1 MWWFDAVADG
11 FRQPYASIQVCAFRV
26 VLAAAMLFKFGY
38 EHRRGAW
45 RYFVPDSFVAYR
57 FRKEHPDLRVNQ
69 TGYRILYVAKMAAAA
84 GLLLGVLPRVS
95 AVVAGIWFLFELTYD
110 RKYHTAY
117 LGLCSLFLAFSPA
130 LGDALTYRTVLAVV
144 QSPAASVASVLAGEA
159 AHTRVDI
166 FAQVLLVLLTAQMYL
181 SSAYR
186 KLRSQH
192 FMSGAALHDFAG
204 SLHRDRHAQRYRDT
218 WYPPV
223 MVRHLIDVPAPLA
236 RRRWRGPAVAT
247 VGAEFLLP
255 VALLVPLT
263 YPVAVAFGALM
274 HAAFTM
280 LLPVRLVPFSLA
292 AVGSYLLFAD
302 PARVL
307 VWLG

>member
-1 MWWFDAVADG
+1 MWWLEAVADG

-26 VLAAAMLFKFGY
+26 ILAAAMLFKFGY
-38 EHRRGAW
+38 EHRRGGW
-45 RYFVPDSFVAYR
+45 RYFAPDSFIAYR
-57 FRKEHPDLRVNQ
+57 FRREHPDLPVGQ
-69 TGYRILYVAKMAAAA
+69 TRYRILYLAKLAAAI
-84 GLLLGVLPRVS
+84 GLLVGVLPRVS

-130 LGDALTYRTVLAVV
+130 LGDALTYRTVLAALH
-144 QSPAASVASVLAGEA
+144 SSVASVLAEEA
-159 AHTRVDI
+159 ARTQVDI

-186 KLRSQH
+186 KLRSEH

-204 SLHRDRHAQRYRDT
+204 SLHRDRRLQRYRDT

-223 MVRHLIDVPAPLA
+223 MVRYLIDVPVAVA

-255 VALLVPLT
+255 VALLVPVT

-274 HAAFTM
+274 HAAFTA

-292 AVGSYLLFAD
+292 TFGSYLLFAD

-307 VWLG
+307 AWLG

>member
-1 MWWFDAVADG
+1 
-11 FRQPYASIQVCAFRV
+11 V

-38 EHRRGAW
+38 EHRRGGW
-45 RYFVPDSFVAYR
+45 RYFAPDSFVAYR
-57 FRKEHPDLRVNQ
+57 FRREHPDLPIDQ
-69 TGYRILYVAKMAAAA
+69 TRYRILYLAKLAAAT

-130 LGDALTYRTVLAVV
+130 LGDALTYRTVLAALG
-144 QSPAASVASVLAGEA
+144 SPVASVLAGEA
-159 AHTRVDI
+159 ARMRVDI

-186 KLRSQH
+186 KLRSEH

-204 SLHRDRHAQRYRDT
+204 SLHRDRHLQRYRDT

-223 MVRHLIDVPAPLA
+223 MVRHLIEVPVRVA
-236 RRRWRGPAVAT
+236 RSRWRGPALAT

-255 VALLVPLT
+255 VVLLVPAT
-263 YPVAVAFGALM
+263 YPFAVAFGAVM
-274 HAAFTM
+274 HAAFTA

-292 AVGSYLLFAD
+292 TIGSYLLFAD

-307 VWLG
+307 AWLG

>member
-1 MWWFDAVADG
+1 MWWFEAIADG
-11 FRQPYASIQVCAFRV
+11 FRQPYASIQVCVFRV
-26 VLAAAMLFKFGY
+26 VLAAAMLFKFAY
-38 EHRRGAW
+38 EHRRGGW
-45 RYFVPDSFVAYR
+45 RYFAPDSFVAYR
-57 FRKEHPDLRVNQ
+57 FRREHPDLPIDQVR
-69 TGYRILYVAKMAAAA
+69 YRILYLAKIVAAVC
-84 GLLLGVLPRVS
+84 LLLGVLPRVA

-130 LGDALTYRTVLAVV
+130 LGDALTYRTVLAAID
-144 QSPAASVASVLAGEA
+144 SPIASVLAEEA
-159 AHTRVDI
+159 ARTRVDI

-186 KLRSQH
+186 KLRSDH

-204 SLHRDRHAQRYRDT
+204 SLHRDRYAQRYRDT
-218 WYPPV
+218 WYPPIL
-223 MVRHLIDVPAPLA
+223 VRHLIDVPAPVA
-236 RRRWRGPAVAT
+236 RRRWRGPAAAT

-255 VALLVPLT
+255 VMLLVPVT
-263 YPVAVAFGALM
+263 FPVAVAFGALM
-274 HAAFTM
+274 HSAFTA

-292 AVGSYLLFAD
+292 TVGSYLLFVD

-307 VWLG
+307 AWLG

>member
-1 MWWFDAVADG
+1 MWWFEAVADG

-38 EHRRGAW
+38 EHRRGGW
-45 RYFVPDSFVAYR
+45 RYFAPDSFVAYR
-57 FRKEHPDLRVNQ
+57 FRREHPDLPVDQ
-69 TGYRILYVAKMAAAA
+69 TRYRILYLAKLAAAV
-84 GLLLGVLPRVS
+84 GLLLGVLPRAS

-130 LGDALTYRTVLAVV
+130 LGDALTYRTVQAVIE
-144 QSPAASVASVLAGEA
+144 SPVASVLAEEA
-159 AHTRVDI
+159 ARTRVDM
-166 FAQVLLVLLTAQMYL
+166 FAQVLLVLLTVQMYL

-186 KLRSQH
+186 KLRSEH

-223 MVRHLIDVPAPLA
+223 VVRHLIDVPAPVA

-255 VALLVPLT
+255 AALLVPVT

-274 HAAFTM
+274 HAAFTA

-307 VWLG
+307 AWLG